1 MSAAPIGFVQCSMAW
16 TGQGWRPH
24 DAGGR
29 RGDGVTEG
37 IGRRGMPARLATLRR
52 LLPYLRPYRGRVAL
66 ATVFLVLAAGFVL
79 GIGQGVRQLV
89 DRGFAAGSA
98 AALDRTTL
106 LLLGVV
112 AGFAVTSASRYWLV
126 SWLGERVAGDLRR
139 EVFDHVLRLSPAWFE
154 TARTGDILSRLTA
167 DVTLLQSLIGSAVSL
182 GLRNLMTGIG
192 AFGMLLVTSPKLA
205 GVVALVLPLVLG
217 PMLLFGRWEKRLSR
231 AAQERIADLGDQAE
245 EALAGLRTVQAFT
258 AEPEQRAR
266 FAGRVEASVAA
277 AMRRIGSR
285 SLFNLV
291 VILLGFGAVVFGLW
305 IGGRDVIAGR
315 MTAGELSAF
324 VLYAVLLASAGASL
338 SEVWGEVQRAAGAAE
353 RVLDLLAVRPAITAP
368 AAPLPLPSPPRG
380 HIAFEAVTFAY
391 PARPDLPSLHGVSF
405 TVEPGETVA
414 LVGPSGAGKTTVLQ
428 LLLRFYDPQAGRVT
442 LDGTDIARVD
452 PAALRARLGLV
463 PQDPVIFSADAWENI
478 RFGRPGASEAEVR
491 AAARAAA
498 AEGFLDALPR
508 GFGSF
513 LGSKGVMLSGGQRQ
527 RLAIARAILRD
538 PAVLLLDEA
547 TSALDAESEQAVQ
560 QALAI
565 AARGRTTLVV
575 AHRLATVRRAD
586 RILVLDHGRI
596 VASGTHAELVREGGL
611 YARLAT
617 LQFGA
622 EA

>member
-1 MSAAPIGFVQCSMAW
+1 
-16 TGQGWRPH
+16 
-24 DAGGR
+24 
-29 RGDGVTEG
+29 
-37 IGRRGMPARLATLRR
+37 MPARLAALRR

-66 ATVFLVLAAGFVL
+66 ATVFLVLGAGFVL

-89 DRGFAAGSA
+89 DRGFAAGNA

-217 PMLLFGRWEKRLSR
+217 PMLIFGRREKRLSR

-353 RVLDLLAVRPAITAP
+353 RVLDLLAVRPQITAP
-368 AAPLPLPSPPRG
+368 AAPLPLPEPPRG
-380 HIAFEAVTFAY
+380 RIAFEAVTFAY
-391 PARPDLPSLHGVSF
+391 PARPDLPSLHDVSF

-442 LDGTDIARVD
+442 LDGIDIARVD

-513 LGSKGVMLSGGQRQ
+513 LGAKGVMLSGGQRQ

-586 RILVLDHGRI
+586 RILVLDHGRV
-596 VASGTHAELVREGGL
+596 VASGTHAALVREGGL

-622 EA
+622 EV